1 MLLWSSWLPQVVVE
15 TMLRREWNRGWWR
28 WGGEGLRFTFGMG
41 WKIWPHAE
49 NVIDGCF
56 QAWLVFAF
64 GVGVEYIGCFLESSY
79 FFHGFQHFGFGINFV
94 HKKGTSPT
102 AYSLKIRSHGRWWWQ
117 HGGTVIGE
125 IWWLKLTPNPLQPKQ
140 NLVVA
145 LSGYCSL
152 SLTIC
157 CQSQPTL
164 CLRPGGDCA
173 SSNCLNICISYMIH
187 EFNFFAQEQIIL
199 CVFTSERLQ
208 MTFWRNL
215 FAYFASICD
224 LTAAPHGEGMNAIL
238 WHIVAIW
245 KLVRCVCFIG
255 WPCGQILFQASLDLL
270 CPLHLHTGWV
280 CCTRFAALGVQF
292 KSPKP

>member
-1 MLLWSSWLPQVVVE
+1 MMMPAWRHSNW
-15 TMLRREWNRGWWR
+15 WN
-28 WGGEGLRFTFGMG
+28 
-41 WKIWPHAE
+41 
-49 NVIDGCF
+49 
-56 QAWLVFAF
+56 
-64 GVGVEYIGCFLESSY
+64 
-79 FFHGFQHFGFGINFV
+79 
-94 HKKGTSPT
+94 
-102 AYSLKIRSHGRWWWQ
+102 
-117 HGGTVIGE
+117 
-125 IWWLKLTPNPLQPKQ
+125 WWLKLTPNPLQPKQ

-199 CVFTSERLQ
+199 CVSTSERLQ

-224 LTAAPHGEGMNAIL
+224 LTAAPHGEGMNVIL
-238 WHIVAIW
+238 WHIVAFW
-245 KLVRCVCFIG
+245 NLVRCVCFIG

-270 CPLHLHTGWV
+270 CPLHLHTRLV
-280 CCTRFAALGVQF
+280 CCTRCSVQI
-292 KSPKP
+292 P